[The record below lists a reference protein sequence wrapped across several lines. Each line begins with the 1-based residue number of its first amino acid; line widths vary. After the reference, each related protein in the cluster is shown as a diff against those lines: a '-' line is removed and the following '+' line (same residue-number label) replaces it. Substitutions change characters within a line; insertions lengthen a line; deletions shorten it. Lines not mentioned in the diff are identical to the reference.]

1 MAGRHRAMLALDLL
15 TYAVA
20 LLFALFSILP
30 ILWLLLISLR
40 AEDEIVT
47 RSLRYLPERI
57 TFENYATIWWES
69 NYPSLLLN
77 SVVTMALTVAIC
89 LATGTLA
96 AYAFS
101 RHAFGGRRELLLAY
115 LIVRMFPAV
124 LMIVPLFVLMREIG
138 LLDTSLGLALA
149 YTSFLLPVSIWLM
162 KAFFD
167 AAPRDLEDAARLDGC
182 TRLGAMVRVI
192 LPVVRTG
199 MVAIAVFVA
208 IEAWNEFLFA
218 LMLTTSSGSRTWPV
232 GLQLMIGEFQLPW
245 GTLSAGGVLSI
256 VPVAVLFALVRR
268 ATVRGFTAGIAT
280 S

>member
-1 MAGRHRAMLALDLL
+1 MAGRPRATLVLDLV

-20 LLFALFSILP
+20 ILFALFSILP
-30 ILWLLLISLR
+30 ILWLALVSLKP
-40 AEDEIVT
+40 EEEIVT
-47 RSLRYLPERI
+47 RALRYLPNRI
-57 TFENYATIWWES
+57 TFENYATIWSQS

-77 SVVTMALTVAIC
+77 SALTTALTVAIC

-101 RHAFGGRRELLLAY
+101 RHAFRWRRELLLGY

-124 LMIVPLFVLMREIG
+124 LMIVPLFVLMRALG
-138 LLDTSLGLALA
+138 LLDTRLGLALA
-149 YTSFLLPVSIWLM
+149 YTSFLLPLSVWLM

-167 AAPRDLEDAARLDGC
+167 AAPRDIEDAARLDGC
-182 TRLGAMVRVI
+182 TRLGAMTRVV

-199 MVAIAVFVA
+199 IVATAVLVAIG
-208 IEAWNEFLFA
+208 AWNEFLFA

-232 GLQLMIGEFQLPW
+232 GLQLMVGEFQLPW
-245 GTLSAGGVLSI
+245 GMLSAGGVLSI
-256 VPVAVLFALVRR
+256 LPVAALFALVRR
-268 ATVRGFTAGIAT
+268 ATVRGFSAEIAP